1 MASYPSKRERQVTTT
16 RSERPIPWVIVL
28 VALCALA
35 GACSGTGGGG
45 STGGDGSTGST
56 GGDGADGGAGT
67 PSPSAAAV
75 QEITFAGDGIELS
88 GDLYLPEGS
97 GPHPGVVLIHGS
109 GPIDRNATIRGQL
122 RTSFPE
128 PVTVFADLAAALR
141 DVGYAVLTY
150 DKRTCGPFND
160 CADNGY
166 PPPPADLTV
175 DAFVSDATAAVAHL
189 QALDDVD
196 DDALAVIGH
205 SQGASFVPAMLIDDP
220 GLTAGVMLAAQHD
233 PIDEILLEQDEQ
245 LGKPVTALR
254 SEDVEDGTIIQ
265 GASAAFWRS
274 WMRITDGVPQLAT
287 QVTQPL
293 LLVGGELDAN
303 VSPAQ
308 LDAWRQTLGDD
319 AQIVELECVSH
330 ALNCLDTDDMTT
342 IVPADVGRT
351 VAPSVTGTVIDFLDA
366 AL

>member
-1 MASYPSKRERQVTTT
+1 MASDPSKRERQVTT
-16 RSERPIPWVIVL
+16 RSERPTPWVIVL
-28 VALCALA
+28 IALCALA
-35 GACSGTGGGG
+35 GACSGGAGGD
-45 STGGDGSTGST
+45 GGDGSASGD
-56 GGDGADGGAGT
+56 GGDGRAGT
-67 PSPSAAAV
+67 PSPSASTV
-75 QEITFAGDGIELS
+75 HQTTFAGDGIELA

-109 GPIDRNATIRGQL
+109 GPIDRNATVPGQL

-141 DVGYAVLTY
+141 GAGYAVLTY

-175 DAFVSDATAAVAHL
+175 DVFVSDAAAAVAHL
-189 QALDDVD
+189 QARDDVD
-196 DDALAVIGH
+196 DDALALIGH

-220 GLTAGVMLAAQHD
+220 NLAAGVMLAAQHD

-245 LGKPVTALR
+245 LGKPVIALR
-254 SEDVEDGTIIQ
+254 SEDVEDDTIIQ

-274 WMRITDGVPQLAT
+274 WMRVTDGVPQLAT

-303 VSPAQ
+303 VPPAQ

-319 AQIVELECVSH
+319 AQVVELECVSH

-351 VAPSVTGTVIDFLDA
+351 VAPSVAETVIGFLDA
-366 AL
+366 ALETVP